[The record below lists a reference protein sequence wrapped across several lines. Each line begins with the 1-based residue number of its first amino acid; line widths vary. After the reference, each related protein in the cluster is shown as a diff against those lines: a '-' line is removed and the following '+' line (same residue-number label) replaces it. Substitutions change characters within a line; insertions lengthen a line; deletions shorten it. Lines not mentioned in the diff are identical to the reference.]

1 MNKYLLFFSLAVI
14 VSGCAKSIEE
24 DADDTERMLLRAY
37 VEMQAQAGIR
47 YDSTGSGLYYLF
59 PEGRKAGG
67 DMPSDTDF
75 LYVNYTMYDLK
86 GNIAASQYNQR
97 DVAKQL
103 GTFSD
108 SIYYGPT
115 LWGIGRSALTS
126 GVEEAL
132 QMMKAGEKIRVLL
145 PSWLSTVNSDSRQY
159 STTTMFDIELL
170 RVVRDIRQFETDT
183 LRNFS
188 ARHYNGMD
196 TLKKDW
202 YYKDLKLG
210 DASDSVANIGDTLKV
225 RYIGYLLDNFVFDTN
240 IADSASYH
248 KIYNS
253 AKAYATLSV
262 IYEEATD
269 TDGNTTSEGTMGVV
283 DGFKYALQRMKP
295 GGEAVT
301 FFSSDYGYSTSGSGQ
316 IPAYA
321 PLRFYIKLEGIGRKQ

>member
-24 DADDTERMLLRAY
+24 NADDTEKMLLRAY
-37 VEMQAQAGIR
+37 VEMQAQAGVH
-47 YDSTGSGLYYLF
+47 YDSTASGLYFLF
-59 PEGRKAGG
+59 PEGRKAG
-67 DMPSDTDF
+67 DMPADTDF

-86 GNIAASQYNQR
+86 GNITASQYTR
-97 DVAKQL
+97 REVAKQL

-108 SIYYGPT
+108 SIYYGPK
-115 LWGIGRSALTS
+115 LWGIGRSALIS

-132 QMMKAGEKIRVLL
+132 QMMKTGEKIRILV
-145 PSWLSTVNSDSRQY
+145 PSWLSVVSSGVRQY
-159 STTTMFDIELL
+159 STTIMLDIELL
-170 RVVRDIRQFETDT
+170 HIVRDIRQFETDT
-183 LRNFS
+183 LRGFS
-188 ARHYNGMD
+188 ARYYGGLD

-202 YYKDLKLG
+202 YYTDLKQG
-210 DASDSVANIGDTLKV
+210 DATDSVANIGDTLYV

-248 KIYNS
+248 RIYS
-253 AKAYATLSV
+253 SSKAYAALSV

-269 TDGNTTSEGTMGVV
+269 ADGNVTSEGAMGVV

-301 FFSSDYGYSTSGSGQ
+301 FFSSDYGYQAAGSGQ

-321 PLRFYIKLEGIGRKQ
+321 PLRFYIKLESIGRKQ